1 MRQSFRHLGPDRIQ
15 IRQGGGVLAIFGLP
29 FFAAGVFMLLTI
41 LGVIKMSNANSV
53 SLPGQLGLLFMG
65 LVFTAVGGALLF
77 GRGWTTIDSTRREVI
92 KQYGLVV
99 PMYTNSRRI
108 DEYVIVVVGFVRGD
122 SDSADMFPVTLRS
135 SAGVDLKLDS
145 STQYG
150 DARNCATAIAE
161 LLRLDFE
168 DATTDHPVR
177 VPAGQADI
185 PLQQRLQMDGLQNEP
200 ARPPDARSEITREL
214 DGVRIAIP
222 NPRAHPFAIAL
233 TLIPVVISAVFVSP
247 LLRFFRQTRTPEPIG
262 LIFLGFIILFFAI
275 LPGMTALNG
284 YLRSRRGRTI
294 VTVSPRGIDIRERGA
309 WRTGPV
315 KSLPAPAILDID
327 FSTSESVTTAARLA
341 AEQRMR
347 TTSGSGATS
356 AEIGPRTQWLLTT
369 LSRYAKGH
377 GITIKTRQGLTTFG
391 QGLTDEETG
400 YVHSLIRRAL
410 AGY

>member
-1 MRQSFRHLGPDRIQ
+1 MRQSFRHLEPDRIQ

-29 FFAAGVFMLLTI
+29 FFAAGVFVLLTT
-41 LGVIKMSNANSV
+41 LGVIKMSNADEV

-65 LVFTAVGGALLF
+65 LVFTAVGGALSF

-108 DEYVIVVVGFVRGD
+108 DEFHTVILGFVRGD
-122 SDSADMFPVTLRS
+122 SDSADTYPVTLRS

-150 DARNCATAIAE
+150 DARGYATAVAA

-168 DATTDHPVR
+168 DATSDHPVR
-177 VPAGQADI
+177 RAAGQADMS
-185 PLQQRLQMDGLQNEP
+185 LQQRLQMDGLQNEP
-200 ARPPDARSEITREL
+200 ARPPDARSQVTREL
-214 DGVRIAIP
+214 DGLRITIP
-222 NPRAHPFAIAL
+222 NPRSHPFAIVL
-233 TLIPVVISAVFVSP
+233 TLIPVVISAVFISP
-247 LLRFFRQTRTPEPIG
+247 LFRFFRETRTPDPVGWAFI
-262 LIFLGFIILFFAI
+262 GFIMLFFGV
-275 LPGMTALNG
+275 LPAMTALNG

-294 VTVSPRGIDIRERGA
+294 VTVSSHRIDIRERGA
-309 WRTGPV
+309 WKTGPV
-315 KSLPAPAILDID
+315 NSLPASEILDID

-341 AEQRMR
+341 AEQRVR
-347 TTSGSGATS
+347 ASSGSGTAS

-369 LSRYAKGH
+369 LTRYAKGH

-391 QGLTDEETG
+391 QGLADEETR

-410 AGY
+410 AGH

>member
-41 LGVIKMSNANSV
+41 FGVIKMSNADEV
-53 SLPGQLGLLFMG
+53 SLPGQFGLLLMG
-65 LVFTAVGGALLF
+65 LVFTAVGGALSF

-92 KQYGLVV
+92 KQYGLMV
-99 PMYTNSRRI
+99 PMYTTAQRI
-108 DEYVIVVVGFVRGD
+108 DEFNIVTLGFVRGD
-122 SDSADMFPVTLRS
+122 SDSADTFPVTLRS
-135 SAGVDLKLDS
+135 RAGVDLKLDS

-150 DARNCATAIAE
+150 DARAYATAVAA

-185 PLQQRLQMDGLQNEP
+185 SLPQRLQMDGLQNEP
-200 ARPPDARSEITREL
+200 ARPPDARSEVTREP
-214 DGVRIAIP
+214 DGIRITIP
-222 NPRAHPFAIAL
+222 NPRAHPVAIAL
-233 TLIPVVISAVFVSP
+233 TLIPVAISAAFVSP
-247 LLRFFRQTRTPEPIG
+247 LFRFFRQTRTPDPVGWAFI
-262 LIFLGFIILFFAI
+262 GFILLFFGV
-275 LPGMTALNG
+275 LPAMTALNG

-309 WRTGPV
+309 WKAGPV
-315 KSLPAPAILDID
+315 NSLPASEILDID

-341 AEQRMR
+341 AEQRVR
-347 TTSGSGATS
+347 ASSGSGTAS
-356 AEIGPRTQWLLTT
+356 AKIGPRTQWLLTT
-369 LSRYAKGH
+369 LTRYAKGH

-391 QGLTDEETG
+391 QGLTDEETRC
-400 YVHSLIRRAL
+400 VHSLIRRAL

>member
-41 LGVIKMSNANSV
+41 LGVIKMSNSDSV
-53 SLPGQLGLLFMG
+53 SLPGQLGLLLMG
-65 LVFTAVGGALLF
+65 LVFTAVGGALSF

-122 SDSADMFPVTLRS
+122 SDSADTFPVTLKS

-161 LLRLDFE
+161 LLGLDFE

>member
-65 LVFTAVGGALLF
+65 LVFTAVGGALSF

-108 DEYVIVVVGFVRGD
+108 DEYVTVVVGFVRGD
-122 SDSADMFPVTLRS
+122 SDSADTFPVTLRS

-150 DARNCATAIAE
+150 DARAYATAVAA

-168 DATTDHPVR
+168 DATTDHPVL

-200 ARPPDARSEITREL
+200 ARPPDARSEVTREP
-214 DGVRIAIP
+214 DGIRITIP
-222 NPRAHPFAIAL
+222 NPRAHPVAIAL
-233 TLIPVVISAVFVSP
+233 TLIPVAISAAFVSP
-247 LLRFFRQTRTPEPIG
+247 LFRFFRQTRTPDPVGWAFI
-262 LIFLGFIILFFAI
+262 GFILLFFGV
-275 LPGMTALNG
+275 LPAMTALNG

-294 VTVSPRGIDIRERGA
+294 VTVSQRGIDIRERGA
-309 WRTGPV
+309 WKAGPV
-315 KSLPAPAILDID
+315 NSLPASEILNID

-341 AEQRMR
+341 AEQRVR
-347 TTSGSGATS
+347 ASSGSGTAS
-356 AEIGPRTQWLLTT
+356 AKIGPRTQWLSTT
-369 LSRYAKGH
+369 LTRYAKGH

-391 QGLTDEETG
+391 QGLTDEETRC
-400 YVHSLIRRAL
+400 VHSLIPRAL

>member
-15 IRQGGGVLAIFGLP
+15 IRQGGRVLAIFGLP

-41 LGVIKMSNANSV
+41 FGVIKMSNADEV

-65 LVFTAVGGALLF
+65 LVFTAVGGALSF
-77 GRGWTTIDSTRREVI
+77 GRGWTTIDSTRRELI
-92 KQYGLVV
+92 KQYGLMV
-99 PMYTNSRRI
+99 PMYTDAQRI
-108 DEYVIVVVGFVRGD
+108 DDFNAVILGFVRGD
-122 SDSADMFPVTLRS
+122 SDSADTFPVTLRS

-150 DARNCATAIAE
+150 DARGYAAAVAA

-200 ARPPDARSEITREL
+200 ARPVDARSEVTREM
-214 DGVRIAIP
+214 DDVRITIP
-222 NPRAHPFAIAL
+222 NPRAHPVTIAV
-233 TLIPVVISAVFVSP
+233 TLIPVVISAMFVSP
-247 LLRFFRQTRTPEPIG
+247 LFRFFRQTRTPDPVGWAFI
-262 LIFLGFIILFFAI
+262 GFILLFFGI
-275 LPGMTALNG
+275 LPAMTALNG

-309 WRTGPV
+309 WKTGPV
-315 KSLPAPAILDID
+315 NSLLASEILDID
-327 FSTSESVTTAARLA
+327 FSTSESLTTAARLA
-341 AEQRMR
+341 AEQRVR
-347 TTSGSGATS
+347 ASSGSGRAS

-369 LSRYAKGH
+369 LTRYAKGH

>member
-41 LGVIKMSNANSV
+41 LGVIKMSNSDSV

-65 LVFTAVGGALLF
+65 FVFTAVGGALSF

-122 SDSADMFPVTLRS
+122 SDSADTFPVTLRS

-315 KSLPAPAILDID
+315 KSLPAPAILDVD

>member
-65 LVFTAVGGALLF
+65 LVFSAVGGALSF

-122 SDSADMFPVTLRS
+122 SDSADTFPVTLRS

-341 AEQRMR
+341 AEQRVR

-391 QGLTDEETG
+391 QGLTDAETG

>member
-1 MRQSFRHLGPDRIQ
+1 MRQSFRNLGPDRIQ

-41 LGVIKMSNANSV
+41 LGVIKMSNADEV

-65 LVFTAVGGALLF
+65 LVFTAVGGALSF

-92 KQYGLVV
+92 TQYGLVV

-108 DEYVIVVVGFVRGD
+108 DEFHTVILGFVRGD
-122 SDSADMFPVTLRS
+122 SDSADTYPVTLRS

-150 DARNCATAIAE
+150 EARAYATAVAA

-168 DATTDHPVR
+168 DATSDHPVR
-177 VPAGQADI
+177 RAAGQADMS
-185 PLQQRLQMDGLQNEP
+185 LQQRLQMDGLQNEP
-200 ARPPDARSEITREL
+200 ARPPDARSQVTREL
-214 DGVRIAIP
+214 DGLRITIP
-222 NPRAHPFAIAL
+222 NPRAHPVAIAL

-247 LLRFFRQTRTPEPIG
+247 LFRFFRQTRTPDPVGWVFI
-262 LIFLGFIILFFAI
+262 GFIMLFFGV
-275 LPGMTALNG
+275 LPATTALNG

-309 WRTGPV
+309 WKIGPV
-315 KSLPAPAILDID
+315 NSLPASEILDID

-341 AEQRMR
+341 AEQRVR
-347 TTSGSGATS
+347 ASSGSGTAS

-369 LSRYAKGH
+369 LTRYAKGH

-391 QGLTDEETG
+391 QGLTDEETH

-410 AGY
+410 AGH

>member
-41 LGVIKMSNANSV
+41 LGVIKMSNADSV

-65 LVFTAVGGALLF
+65 LVFTAVGGALSF

-99 PMYTNSRRI
+99 PMYTDSRRI
-108 DEYVIVVVGFVRGD
+108 DEYVTVVVGFVRGD
-122 SDSADMFPVTLRS
+122 SDSADTFPVTLRS

-150 DARNCATAIAE
+150 DARGYATAVAA

-315 KSLPAPAILDID
+315 NSLPAPAILDID

-341 AEQRMR
+341 AEQRVR